1 MTISSQQ
8 YVSYLYERLYVKLS
22 DDSFHDNWSIVGFVV
37 IFLFCCLMITLFM
50 TVLFTSCCGRCF
62 EGPPSKMNKVV
73 ALPATPSGPKF
84 SAPVASHVTVYSAP
98 STVVTDGSAPVKE
111 AGSQK
116 KVPTPTSPPPAK
128 NLDKPKRSKHKK
140 KSSNKDKSQSK
151 SKRRHKE
158 TH

>member
-1 MTISSQQ
+1 MAISSQIS
-8 YVSYLYERLYVKLS
+8 VYLYERLYVKLS

-62 EGPPSKMNKVV
+62 DGPPVKMGKVA

-84 SAPVASHVTVYSAP
+84 TSEVGSHVTVYSAP
-98 STVVTDGSAPVKE
+98 STVMDSLSVKE
-111 AGSQK
+111 AGSK
-116 KVPTPTSPPPAK
+116 KTVAPPPPGK
-128 NLDKPKRSKHKK
+128 NLDRPKKSKHK
-140 KSSNKDKSQSK
+140 NKAPNKGKSQSHT
-151 SKRRHKE
+151 KRRHKE